1 MTPEQPRE
9 AFEAEWL
16 AENGKPERLVI
27 NPKTGEYEN
36 IYTIMHWVGFK
47 MGWKARAKSHP
58 PITEAQKAVVDAAV
72 EWDDE
77 DRHDWNLIEAC
88 GNLSQAVAALKA
100 EGEGK

>member
-1 MTPEQPRE
+1 MTPEQLRK

-16 AENGKPERLVI
+16 ADNGKPEGLVI
-27 NPKTGEYEN
+27 NPKTGEYESL
-36 IYTIMHWVGFK
+36 YTIMHWVGFK

-72 EWDDE
+72 SWVGECPIVCDE
-77 DRHDWNLIEAC
+77 
-88 GNLSQAVAALKA
+88 LSDAVSVYLDALKA